1 MTMSSFKSPRPH
13 FWSSFFIG
21 LIALLAFI
29 LVRRFTMGIGSI
41 SNLSDQMPWGL
52 WIGFDLLCGVALG
65 AGGFTVTAVVYIFHL
80 KDYQSMSRP
89 AVLTAFLGY
98 IIVVMALL
106 VDLGRP
112 WNIWHPLVF
121 WNPHSVMFE
130 VGWCVI
136 LYTTVLFLEFVPMVF
151 ERIGWTRQMHWMHK
165 NLTPG
170 LVIAGVLLSTMH
182 QSSLGTLYVIA
193 PHKLHPLW
201 YSPILPILFFVSA
214 IALGLSMTN
223 VEALFA
229 FRGLG
234 HRLKPRML
242 RGVGRASAVMLMVYL
257 VIRIED
263 LIIRDSFKYVFTM
276 DKASLFFLAEIV
288 IGGILPM
295 VLLFQKRV
303 RHNMLLLGGTQLL
316 VVLGVMFNRMN
327 VAVTAFQ
334 LGTGAKYT
342 PHWMEFVVS
351 MGMVAIGIYAF
362 SMAVRYLPVFP
373 EGPLT
378 DTHPKDPFVELS

>member
-29 LVRRFTMGIGSI
+29 LVRRYTMGIGAI
-41 SNLSDQMPWGL
+41 SNLSDEMPWGL

-80 KDYQSMSRP
+80 KNYQSMSRP

-151 ERIGWTRQMHWMHK
+151 ERIGWTRQMQWMHK
-165 NLTPG
+165 HLTQG

-201 YSPILPILFFVSA
+201 YSPILPILFFISA
-214 IALGLSMTN
+214 IGLGLSM
-223 VEALFA
+223 
-229 FRGLG
+229 
-234 HRLKPRML
+234 
-242 RGVGRASAVMLMVYL
+242 
-257 VIRIED
+257 VIAESIVSSWLYKKEIEKD
-263 LIIRDSFKYVFTM
+263 
-276 DKASLFFLAEIV
+276 
-288 IGGILPM
+288 
-295 VLLFQKRV
+295 
-303 RHNMLLLGGTQLL
+303 LLGGLAKAASYVLGLYAIVRLGDLASSGKLSQMVSGSWEGNLFVFELL
-316 VVLGVMFNRMN
+316 VSTIIPAVLFAMPALILLALYWQASGERDS
-327 VAVTAFQ
+327 AQ
-334 LGTGAKYT
+334 R
-342 PHWMEFVVS
+342 E
-351 MGMVAIGIYAF
+351 AIRLSDI
-362 SMAVRYLPVFP
+362 VQQQ
-373 EGPLT
+373 T
-378 DTHPKDPFVELS
+378 DTATAQHSLTPPAISSIS

>member
-1 MTMSSFKSPRPH
+1 MSSFKSPRPH
-13 FWSSFFIG
+13 FWSSFFVG
-21 LIALLAFI
+21 LVALLGFI
-29 LVRRFTMGIGSI
+29 LVRRYTMGLGAI

-80 KDYQSMSRP
+80 KNYQSMSRP

-130 VGWCVI
+130 VGWCVM
-136 LYTTVLFLEFVPMVF
+136 LYTTVLFLEFIPVVF
-151 ERIGWTRQMHWMHK
+151 ERFGWTRQVRWMHK
-165 NLTPG
+165 YLTPS

-193 PHKLHPLW
+193 PQKLHPLW

-223 VEALFA
+223 VEALFT

-234 HRLKPRML
+234 HQLKPRLL

-263 LIIRDSFKYVFTM
+263 LIVRDAFKYVFTM
-276 DKASLFFLAEIV
+276 DKASLFFLAEII
-288 IGGILPM
+288 IGGIVPM

-303 RHNMLLLGGTQLL
+303 RHNMLLLGGAQLL
-316 VVLGVMFNRMN
+316 VVLGVIFNRMN

-334 LGTGAKYT
+334 LGTGAQYK

-373 EGPLT
+373 EGPLS
-378 DTHPKDPFVELS
+378 DAKPKDPFVELS